1 MVMATRQQRISSW
14 FAPIPAGDPYRR
26 TGIYYLSGFVVTV
39 AALVTIPDNFLSRP
53 QLSPSISSI
62 VMLLTW
68 FMVAS
73 LVLTG
78 LALLNPKTRA
88 RLKEGRSRADQFV
101 DGAISRWETEGRLT
115 ATRALRLRAELAEP
129 QFHAVLPHFGV
140 HLTISAILRFPFGS
154 MARAGYTFGSLLL
167 GNVRYL
173 IGRIDRAAWHRSNQT
188 HSPLVLVCAA
198 IPGFG
203 AFAYL
208 ASSPV
213 RAHPLLLR
221 VGLDSMLQKIPWD
234 LYERAGLRSVVASAP
249 VAEPFREKRKDMVV
263 SISARPHRVIRAL
276 GIASIILFLADVAVA
291 VLDSAFDHPTIMGW
305 TQTARVLD
313 LNKEASLGTWLT
325 VTCLLTLAALFAVSA
340 LGDRSM
346 NARFTRHWWGLAVIA
361 IGLSIDEQAQLHD
374 PGGGMGAWAR
384 ERLPLEGLLYVGW
397 VIFAVVSIALLGYT
411 YRHFFLNLPATTRA
425 GLLGA
430 AMLYVTG
437 EVGVEML
444 GGWWID
450 SRGRGLTTELLT
462 SVEEFLGLMGLVL
475 AISALLG
482 YVRDQVGEVRLRLT
496 SSESAVEAAGAR
508 SEVVAPSLVQ
518 LSHPWPRYASRSEL
532 KDASTESA

>member
-1 MVMATRQQRISSW
+1 
-14 FAPIPAGDPYRR
+14 
-26 TGIYYLSGFVVTV
+26 
-39 AALVTIPDNFLSRP
+39 
-53 QLSPSISSI
+53 
-62 VMLLTW
+62 
-68 FMVAS
+68 
-73 LVLTG
+73 
-78 LALLNPKTRA
+78 
-88 RLKEGRSRADQFV
+88 
-101 DGAISRWETEGRLT
+101 
-115 ATRALRLRAELAEP
+115 
-129 QFHAVLPHFGV
+129 
-140 HLTISAILRFPFGS
+140 
-154 MARAGYTFGSLLL
+154 
-167 GNVRYL
+167 
-173 IGRIDRAAWHRSNQT
+173 
-188 HSPLVLVCAA
+188 
-198 IPGFG
+198 
-203 AFAYL
+203 
-208 ASSPV
+208 
-213 RAHPLLLR
+213 
-221 VGLDSMLQKIPWD
+221 
-234 LYERAGLRSVVASAP
+234 
-249 VAEPFREKRKDMVV
+249 
-263 SISARPHRVIRAL
+263 
-276 GIASIILFLADVAVA
+276 
-291 VLDSAFDHPTIMGW
+291 
-305 TQTARVLD
+305 
-313 LNKEASLGTWLT
+313 
-325 VTCLLTLAALFAVSA
+325 
-340 LGDRSM
+340 
-346 NARFTRHWWGLAVIA
+346 
-361 IGLSIDEQAQLHD
+361 
-374 PGGGMGAWAR
+374 MGAWAR